1 MTKHRLHITTAAFL
15 LSSLVVAGCAQIGPS
30 AETQAYIR
38 YDEIAPKFTQEEKDA
53 LTWEEKLAIYNT
65 LMEPGYRLVCRRE
78 RVTGSKRIVAR
89 CFSENELEENREAAQ
104 EFLRLGRS

>member
-1 MTKHRLHITTAAFL
+1 MYQHRLRTGLAGLLTAAL
-15 LSSLVVAGCAQIGPS
+15 MSGCAQFGPS
-30 AETQAYIR
+30 AETQAIMR

-78 RVTGSKRIVAR
+78 RVTGSKRFVAR

-104 EFLRLGRS
+104 EWLRLGRS